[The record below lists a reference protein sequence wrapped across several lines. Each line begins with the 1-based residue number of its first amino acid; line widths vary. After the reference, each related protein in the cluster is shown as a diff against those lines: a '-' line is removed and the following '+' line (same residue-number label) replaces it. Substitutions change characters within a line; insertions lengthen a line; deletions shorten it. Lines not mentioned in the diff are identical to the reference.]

1 MKGTLYSSDFV
12 KNSND
17 ELRLLEFNT
26 DTDFPSASLSHFNWN
41 PLIDVILSSSINEV
55 HVISKQFQEYIVLNL
70 SESLQTSNYSGNFTN
85 ILETHDTIY
94 PTDVEDGANVFILRM
109 AYNEAAIFD
118 SEYCKNELGL
128 YKLFSSDTT
137 GSTYTISHYVSS
149 SADDYE
155 NNTLTETFNSVNVPD
170 IAIKKQAFS
179 DGPTLNF
186 FKIGNSS
193 DTDSNRYSSFL
204 STYEDGNIVSN
215 YIDTSE
221 STNHMKSYRAA
232 NILYGTE
239 LSVMNIASYKIDSWV
254 DKPTSI
260 TFDDTQIS
268 NLIDNKHRYEFATNW
283 PKEYWKNGH
292 GVYSESELVNVS
304 GSLVKAK
311 DTVVGDL
318 YKSIDIV
325 GLPDSD
331 NADQIFSWS
340 FAGNTLPVGTSITS
354 SALVTKDSSS
364 VEYGVLTEISS
375 SNNSSVLV
383 GNSLPLLVYNVSED
397 LIEFQYSYNITTGS
411 YQLFDESG
419 SRIDVVE
426 NNLVIFEGNE
436 FTYELNM
443 ETDDTYLINNSGVLL
458 TAHNPFYS
466 SKTDFTCFLA
476 GTKIQTIGGD
486 KNIEDIIVGDIV
498 QSWDEENQ
506 KFTTASVSEIDH
518 SHTVGDH
525 INGCNQ
531 AGYGEPGVFKLIIDM
546 NDDTNPDT
554 EPNDLGLR
562 FTPEHP
568 FLTKRGWA
576 AISPLTNQ
584 EPWVTQQEEVIIL
597 EVGDFVKFDDQYE
610 SGKWIEIKSI
620 EFEPMDGTTPVYNF
634 TVPGFNN
641 YCAHYVVAHNK

>member
-12 KNSND
+12 KNSLG
-17 ELRLLEFNT
+17 ELKLLEFNT
-26 DTDFPSASLSHFNWN
+26 DTDFPSASLSHFDWT
-41 PLIDVILSSSINEV
+41 PLIDVISSSSINEV
-55 HVISKQFQEYIVLNL
+55 HVVSKKFQENIVLNL
-70 SESLQTSNYSGNFTN
+70 SESLHASNYNVSFTN
-85 ILETHDTIY
+85 IVETRDTIY
-94 PTDVEDGANVFILRM
+94 PTDIEDGANVFILRM

-118 SEYCKNELGL
+118 SEYCKNELEL
-128 YKLFSSDTT
+128 YKLFSSDTN
-137 GSTYTISHYVSS
+137 GSTYTIPHYVSS
-149 SADDYE
+149 SNDEYE
-155 NNTLTETFNSVNVPD
+155 NNTLTETFNSANVPD
-170 IAIKKQAFS
+170 VAIKKQAFS

-186 FKIGNSS
+186 YKIGNSS

-204 STYEDGNIVSN
+204 STYEDGDIVSN

-221 STNHMKSYRAA
+221 STNYMKSYRAA

-239 LSVMNIASYKIDSWV
+239 LSIMNIASYKIDSWV

-311 DTVVGDL
+311 DTVVDEL

-325 GLPDSD
+325 GLPDTD

-340 FAGNTLPVGTSITS
+340 FAGNTLPEGTSITS

-375 SNNSSVLV
+375 SNNSSVIV
-383 GNSLPLLVYNVSED
+383 GNALPLLVYNVNED
-397 LIEFQYSYNITTGS
+397 LIEFEYSYNIITGS

-426 NNLVIFEGNE
+426 NNLVIFEGEE

-458 TAHNPFYS
+458 TAHNPFY
-466 SKTDFTCFLA
+466 KVDPGFTCFLA
-476 GTKIQTIGGD
+476 GTKIQTPSGD
-486 KNIEDIIVGDIV
+486 INIEDIVVGDIV
-498 QSWDEENQ
+498 QSWDESNQ
-506 KFTTASVSEIDH
+506 RFAPGTVSEIDH

-525 INGCNQ
+525 IDGCRR
-531 AGYGEPGVFKLIIDM
+531 AGYGEPGIFKLKVDM
-546 NDDTNPDT
+546 SDGGDETS
-554 EPNDLGLR
+554 NDLGLR

-584 EPWVTQQEEVIIL
+584 EPWVTQQEEVVIL
-597 EVGDFVKFDDQYE
+597 EVGDFVKFDDHYE
-610 SGKWIEIKSI
+610 SGKWLEIKSI

-634 TVPGFNN
+634 TVPEFNN
-641 YCAHYVVAHNK
+641 YCANWIVAHNK